1 MTNRN
6 STTSSVRVPAMNTS
20 AHASSRRPKVTVQ
33 ETAAQ
38 HAARLETELKA
49 AKKAAQAEA
58 EAERR
63 AAASAEARRN
73 ATPPPALNPQ
83 SILAQATTVQLE
95 TLLHGMG
102 YVPKRAVKRS
112 EEVVK
117 LMPEREYAKT
127 THLQS
132 AIESLMTKQK
142 GVVRVPDIMDHITT
156 EDGREVTP
164 SAARRHLEIMASKRQ
179 VFIAYE
185 PADVPGRGLQLVAA
199 KDPLTLAEVLDRG
212 LSKGKK
218 GGKN

>member
-1 MTNRN
+1 
-6 STTSSVRVPAMNTS
+6 
-20 AHASSRRPKVTVQ
+20 
-33 ETAAQ
+33 
-38 HAARLETELKA
+38 
-49 AKKAAQAEA
+49 
-58 EAERR
+58 
-63 AAASAEARRN
+63 
-73 ATPPPALNPQ
+73 
-83 SILAQATTVQLE
+83 LE

-102 YVPKRAVKRS
+102 YVPKRKVTRS
-112 EEVVK
+112 EEIVK

-127 THLQS
+127 AHLQS

-142 GVVRVPDIMDHITT
+142 GIVRVPDIMSQIST

-212 LSKGKK
+212 LSKGTKR